1 MELLESR
8 ESVGGSLCCVLTA
21 RSARPIILNVSWQQT
36 KGTIVMKKS
45 IYAFAIILSLVLT
58 YGCATTR
65 PLSTPSGK
73 PDITISNAT
82 KRQVT
87 DALVSQMLNQGFN
100 IKSSSD
106 YNIVF
111 TKPLDNL
118 AAQLLL
124 GSRYDSTPEHRAS
137 FMLVESGAGVRIV
150 LTNQAITN
158 PGSAFERVTDLST
171 GESGQSW
178 QNFLVSFATLFRGR
192 IGIQVDNNGV
202 IIVVADGSPAMQNKL
217 QVGDKIVS
225 VNGQPYKTVSQIS
238 GDPETSVEIVVLRN
252 GENIS
257 FNITRKILDN

>member
-1 MELLESR
+1 
-8 ESVGGSLCCVLTA
+8 
-21 RSARPIILNVSWQQT
+21 
-36 KGTIVMKKS
+36 MKNS
-45 IYAFAIILSLVLT
+45 IYAFAIILSLVLI

-82 KRQVT
+82 KKQVT

-158 PGSAFERVTDLST
+158 PGSAFPKE
-171 GESGQSW
+171 
-178 QNFLVSFATLFRGR
+178 
-192 IGIQVDNNGV
+192 
-202 IIVVADGSPAMQNKL
+202 
-217 QVGDKIVS
+217 
-225 VNGQPYKTVSQIS
+225 
-238 GDPETSVEIVVLRN
+238 
-252 GENIS
+252 
-257 FNITRKILDN
+257 